1 MKGEKAVKGFE
12 KLPDFLLFTLPV
24 RDVKSPFGI
33 FLGINFDSE
42 NFSSFAKFAFQN
54 KRPLLQHSFRPS
66 DGSTLPDRLS
76 LKADPS
82 ASVNFNPS
90 FKYS

>member
-33 FLGINFDSE
+33 FLGINFDSAWGIVISE
-42 NFSSFAKFAFQN
+42 LIVKHLF
-54 KRPLLQHSFRPS
+54 LFRP
-66 DGSTLPDRLS
+66 
-76 LKADPS
+76 
-82 ASVNFNPS
+82 
-90 FKYS
+90 